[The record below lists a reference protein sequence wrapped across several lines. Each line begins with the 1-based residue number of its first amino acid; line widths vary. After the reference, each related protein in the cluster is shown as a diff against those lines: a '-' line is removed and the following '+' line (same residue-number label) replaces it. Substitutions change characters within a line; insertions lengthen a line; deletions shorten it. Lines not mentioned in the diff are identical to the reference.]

1 MVEEVLQDQVTQEE
15 EDTAEVTAEE
25 TQETTEAAEEEK
37 DSMKIAVV
45 AEIVTAGVAD
55 GNTVRL
61 KDFSNLGTTRKS
73 NA

>member
-1 MVEEVLQDQVTQEE
+1 MVEEDPQDQATQGE

-25 TQETTEAAEEEK
+25 TQETTEAAEEEE
-37 DSMKIAVV
+37 DSMKIAVAV
-45 AEIVTAGVAD
+45 ETATAVVAD